1 MYGGIILVT
10 SWVLLV
16 GAAPI
21 CRVDFPGNSTGEL
34 IVAKPQG
41 PLAAS
46 LQPQTHIIDQHH
58 GPFCWTLGDLINNV
72 CMCV

>member
-1 MYGGIILVT
+1 VYGGIILVT

-34 IVAKPQG
+34 IVAKATGSFGSQPS
-41 PLAAS
+41 AANTYYRS
-46 LQPQTHIIDQHH
+46 APRSILLD
-58 GPFCWTLGDLINNV
+58 LGGFN
-72 CMCV
+72 